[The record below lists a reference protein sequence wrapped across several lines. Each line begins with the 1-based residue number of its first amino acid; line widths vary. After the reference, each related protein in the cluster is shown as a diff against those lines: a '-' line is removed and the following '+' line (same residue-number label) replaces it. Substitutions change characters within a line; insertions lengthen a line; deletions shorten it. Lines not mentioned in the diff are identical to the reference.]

1 MAIKVE
7 YTNDSYGL
15 TYTDSKGN
23 EEYVFKGKAFEI
35 VGISKDVDTEEVH
48 YVVESDKLGEVNQFI
63 IPKADAIDSKQV
75 LKYSEDGLDVT
86 SSTCKIITEVFQQKE
101 DEYIDAGGKVGE
113 VFSVLGVKDAIV
125 DGVATK
131 VFAGAINPCSNASYI
146 GHLNVV
152 PAGSATEW
160 FAFIKGIVKN
170 SVALM
175 FVIAAGFASILLAV
189 LEGYIDVDNFII
201 HLFGFSSSG
210 KTTALYLAASIFG
223 SPDVRCGNGLISSW
237 NGTKNAL
244 LRRLMNVNGVML
256 GLDEFSMSNEKNV
269 TSLVYAISE
278 GKERERLSRDARLL
292 KCLSGTYIVMST
304 GECSIYSKT
313 NGNLG
318 LTVRILE
325 MQDIA
330 WTESAEQSEN
340 IKRFVKGNYGHG
352 AVEFGKK
359 LAEWLAGN
367 SLDALFERYEE
378 WRKYY
383 CAMCTFKARMER
395 MGGRYA
401 LIILAADLLNEW
413 FGFEMDC
420 KALTKFLIDNE
431 SNSGNN
437 RDSYDDVY
445 DKLVACIRGNYNH
458 FSHCYT
464 MKGKLEAYKATEEW
478 GIVEYLHDVVKVDGT
493 DSKMLVLITAPY
505 FDKIVSKD
513 LGYEDSKA
521 IRKWLKSKGYTKCED
536 GHDYYRKVFDGI
548 RNKYVALYLP
558 GEASD
563 FEQTD
568 LEWDKLQ

>member
-1 MAIKVE
+1 MAIRVE
-7 YTNDSYGL
+7 YTNDSYGQ
-15 TYTDSKGN
+15 TYTDSQGN
-23 EEYVFKGKAFEI
+23 EEYVPKGKAFEI
-35 VGISKDVDTEEVH
+35 VGISTDIDTEEVH
-48 YVVESDKLGEVNQFI
+48 YVVESKKLGIAKRFEM
-63 IPKADAIDSKQV
+63 PKSDATDSKQV
-75 LKYSEDGLDVT
+75 LKYANKGLDVN

-101 DEYIDAGGKVGE
+101 DEYIAAGGKVDE
-113 VFSVLGVKDAIV
+113 VFSVLGVKDVTI
-125 DGVATK
+125 DGTATK
-131 VFAGAINPCSNASYI
+131 VFAGATNPCNNASYI
-146 GHLNVV
+146 GNLNVTS
-152 PAGSATEW
+152 AGNAADW
-160 FAFIKGIVKN
+160 FAFIKKIIKN

-175 FVIAAGFASILLAV
+175 FIIAAGFASILLAV
-189 LEGYIDVDNFII
+189 LKEYIDVDNFII

-210 KTTALYLAASIFG
+210 KTTALYLATSIFG
-223 SPDVRCGNGLISSW
+223 SPDVRCGNGLVSSW

-256 GLDEFSMSNEKNV
+256 GLDEFSMSSERNV
-269 TSLVYAISE
+269 TSLVYTISE
-278 GKERERLSRDARLL
+278 GKERERLSRDAKLIN
-292 KCLSGTYIVMST
+292 CLSGTYIVMST

-330 WTESAEQSEN
+330 WTESAEQSER
-340 IKRFVKGNYGHG
+340 IKRFVKSNHGHG

-359 LAEWLAGN
+359 LSEWLMDN
-367 SLDALFERYEE
+367 SLDTLFERYED
-378 WRKYY
+378 WRSYY

-420 KALTKFLIDNE
+420 KALTKFLVDNE
-431 SNSGNN
+431 TNSGND
-437 RDSYDDVY
+437 RDSYDGVY

-464 MKGKLEAYKATEEW
+464 SKGKLEQYKAPEEW
-478 GIVEYLHDVVKVDGT
+478 GIAEYLHDVVKVDGT
-493 DSKMLVLITAPY
+493 DSRMLVLIAVPY
-505 FDKIVSKD
+505 FDRIVSKD
-513 LGYEDSKA
+513 LNYEDPKA
-521 IRKWLKSKGYTKCED
+521 IRKWLKSKGYTKCEE

-568 LEWDKLQ
+568 LQWDKL

>member
-1 MAIKVE
+1 MAVKVE
-7 YTNDSYGL
+7 YENDSYGL
-15 TYTDSKGN
+15 TYTDSQGN
-23 EEYVFKGKAFEI
+23 EEYVPKGKAFEI
-35 VGISKDVDTEEVH
+35 VGISTDVDTEESY
-48 YVVESDKLGEVNQFI
+48 YVVESKKLGVAKQFEI
-63 IPKADAIDSKQV
+63 SKEHAMDSKQV
-75 LKYSEDGLDVT
+75 LKYANKGLDVT

-101 DEYIDAGGKVGE
+101 DEYIDAGGKVDE
-113 VFSVLGVKDAIV
+113 VFSVLGVKDVIV
-125 DGVATK
+125 DGAVTK
-131 VFAGAINPCSNASYI
+131 VFAGATNPYNNAHYI

-152 PAGSATEW
+152 PAGNAAEW
-160 FAFIKGIVKN
+160 FEFIKEIIKN

-189 LEGYIDVDNFII
+189 LKEYIDVDNFII

-210 KTTALYLAASIFG
+210 KTTALYLATSIFG
-223 SPDVRCGNGLISSW
+223 SPDVRCGNGLVSSW

-256 GLDEFSMSNEKNV
+256 GLDEFSMSSERNV
-269 TSLVYAISE
+269 TSLVYTISE
-278 GKERERLSRDARLL
+278 GKERERLSRDAKLL
-292 KCLSGTYIVMST
+292 NCLSGTYIVMST

-340 IKRFVKGNYGHG
+340 IKRFVKSNYGHG

-359 LAEWLAGN
+359 LSEWLVDN
-367 SLDALFERYEE
+367 SLDALFERYED
-378 WRKYY
+378 WRSYY

-413 FGFEMDC
+413 FGFEIDC
-420 KALTKFLIDNE
+420 KALTKFLVDNE
-431 SNSGNN
+431 TNSGND
-437 RDSYDDVY
+437 RDSYDGVY

-458 FSHCYT
+458 FSRNYT
-464 MKGKLEAYKATEEW
+464 SKGKLEQYKAVEEW
-478 GIVEYLHDVVKVDGT
+478 GFAEYLHDAVKVDGT
-493 DSKMLVLITAPY
+493 DSRILALIALPY
-505 FDKIVSKD
+505 FDKIVSKE
-513 LGYEDSKA
+513 LGYEDPKA
-521 IRKWLKSKGYTKCED
+521 IRKWLKSKGYTKCEE

-558 GEASD
+558 GKDSD

-568 LEWDKLQ
+568 LIWDKIQ

>member
-1 MAIKVE
+1 MAIRVE

-15 TYTDSKGN
+15 TYTDSQGN
-23 EEYVFKGKAFEI
+23 EEYVAKGKAFDI
-35 VGISKDVDTEEVH
+35 VGISIDVDTEEVH
-48 YVVESDKLGEVNQFI
+48 YDVESKKLGVAKQFGM
-63 IPKADAIDSKQV
+63 PKSDATDSKQV
-75 LKYSEDGLDVT
+75 LKYANKGLDVT
-86 SSTCKIITEVFQQKE
+86 SSTSKIITEVFQQKE
-101 DEYIDAGGKVGE
+101 DEYIAAGGKVDE
-113 VFSVLGVKDAIV
+113 VFSVLGVKDVTI
-125 DGVATK
+125 DGKATK
-131 VFAGAINPCSNASYI
+131 VFAGATNPCTNASYI
-146 GHLNVV
+146 GNLNVA
-152 PAGSATEW
+152 PAGNAAAW
-160 FAFIKGIVKN
+160 FAFIKEIVKK

-175 FVIAAGFASILLAV
+175 FIIAAGFASILLAV
-189 LEGYIDVDNFII
+189 LKEYIDVDNFII

-210 KTTALYLAASIFG
+210 KTTALYLATSIFG
-223 SPDVRCGNGLISSW
+223 SPDVRCGNGLVSSW
-237 NGTKNAL
+237 HGTRNAL
-244 LRRLMNVNGVML
+244 LRRLMGVNGVLL
-256 GLDEFSMSNEKNV
+256 GLDEFSMSSERNV
-269 TSLVYAISE
+269 TQLVYAISE
-278 GKERERLSRDARLL
+278 GKEKERLSRDARLL
-292 KCLSGTYIVMST
+292 NCLSGTYIVMST

-340 IKRFVKGNYGHG
+340 IKRFVKSNYGHG

-359 LAEWLAGN
+359 LSEWLMDN
-367 SLDALFERYEE
+367 SLNALFERYED
-378 WRKYY
+378 WRSYY

-420 KALTKFLIDNE
+420 KALTKFLVDNE
-431 SNSGNN
+431 TNSGND
-437 RDSYDDVY
+437 RDSYDGVY

-464 MKGKLEAYKATEEW
+464 SKGKLEQYKAPEEW
-478 GIVEYLHDVVKVDGT
+478 GIAEYLHDAVKVDGT
-493 DSKMLVLITAPY
+493 DSRMLVLIAVPY

-513 LGYEDSKA
+513 LNYEDPKA

-568 LEWDKLQ
+568 LQWDKLQ

>member
-1 MAIKVE
+1 MAVKVE

-15 TYTDSKGN
+15 TYTDSQGN
-23 EEYVFKGKAFEI
+23 EEYVAKGKAFDI
-35 VGISKDVDTEEVH
+35 VGISIDVDTEEVH
-48 YVVESDKLGEVNQFI
+48 YDVESKKLGVAKQFGM
-63 IPKADAIDSKQV
+63 PKSDATDSKQV
-75 LKYSEDGLDVT
+75 LKYVNKGLDVT
-86 SSTCKIITEVFQQKE
+86 SSTSKTITEVFQQKE
-101 DEYIDAGGKVGE
+101 DEYIAAGGKVDE
-113 VFSVLGVKDAIV
+113 VFSVLGVKDVTI
-125 DGVATK
+125 DGKATK
-131 VFAGAINPCSNASYI
+131 VFAGATNPCNNASYI
-146 GHLNVV
+146 GNLNVA
-152 PAGSATEW
+152 PAGNASDW
-160 FAFIKGIVKN
+160 FAFIKEIVKK

-175 FVIAAGFASILLAV
+175 FIIAAGFASILLAV
-189 LEGYIDVDNFII
+189 LKEYIDVDNFII

-210 KTTALYLAASIFG
+210 KTTALYLATSIFG
-223 SPDVRCGNGLISSW
+223 SPDVRCGNGLVSSW
-237 NGTKNAL
+237 HGTRNAL
-244 LRRLMNVNGVML
+244 LRRLMGVNGVLL
-256 GLDEFSMSNEKNV
+256 GLDEFSMSSERNV
-269 TSLVYAISE
+269 TQLVYAISE
-278 GKERERLSRDARLL
+278 GKEKERLSRDARLL
-292 KCLSGTYIVMST
+292 NCLSGTYIVMST

-340 IKRFVKGNYGHG
+340 IKRFVKSNYGHG

-359 LAEWLAGN
+359 LSEWLLDN
-367 SLDALFERYEE
+367 SLDILFERYED
-378 WRKYY
+378 WRRYY

-420 KALTKFLIDNE
+420 KALTKFLVDNE
-431 SNSGNN
+431 TNSGND
-437 RDSYDDVY
+437 RDSYDGVY
-445 DKLVACIRGNYNH
+445 DKLVACIRVNYNH

-464 MKGKLEAYKATEEW
+464 SKGKLEQYKAPEEW
-478 GIVEYLHDVVKVDGT
+478 GIAEYLHDVVKVDGT
-493 DSKMLVLITAPY
+493 DSRMLVLIAVPY

-513 LGYEDSKA
+513 LNYEDPKA
-521 IRKWLKSKGYTKCED
+521 IRKWLKSKGYTKCEE

-568 LEWDKLQ
+568 LQWDKLQ